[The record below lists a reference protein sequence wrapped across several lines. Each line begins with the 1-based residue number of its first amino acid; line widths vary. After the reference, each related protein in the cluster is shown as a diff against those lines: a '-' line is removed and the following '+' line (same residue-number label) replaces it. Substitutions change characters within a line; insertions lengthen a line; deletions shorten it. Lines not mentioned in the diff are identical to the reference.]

1 MSNIQPY
8 NISVPA
14 SEIDTLNQ
22 KLSLAR
28 FPESSDEDWERGTP
42 AADLRRISQYWR
54 EEFSWKS
61 YEDRLNQLP
70 HYEATVSVDGF
81 DPFRMHF
88 IHQRS
93 EAQDA
98 IPLLFVHGCAYACSI
113 EKPSGIYTDIRGVL
127 QGQVVSS
134 RHSRSSPFLLK
145 VRRMAGLPSM

>member
-8 NISVPA
+8 NISIPE

-42 AADLRRISQYWR
+42 AADLKRISQYWR
-54 EEFSWKS
+54 EEFNWKS
-61 YEDRLNQLP
+61 YEERLNQLP

-81 DPFRMHF
+81 DPFQMHF

-98 IPLLFVHGCAYACSI
+98 IPLLFIHGCAYTCSI
-113 EKPSGIYTDIRGVL
+113 YEPPYILINRCEL
-127 QGQVVSS
+127 
-134 RHSRSSPFLLK
+134 
-145 VRRMAGLPSM
+145 